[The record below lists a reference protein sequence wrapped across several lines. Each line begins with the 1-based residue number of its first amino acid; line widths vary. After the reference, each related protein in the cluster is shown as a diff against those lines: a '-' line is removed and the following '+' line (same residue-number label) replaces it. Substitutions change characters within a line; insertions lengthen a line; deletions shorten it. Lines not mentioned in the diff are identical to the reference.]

1 MCKGKNNQSSS
12 KSKQNS
18 AMLSYP
24 ITNISP
30 NVGCYNAQTNKPVQC
45 SFDYARILYVIFLFS
60 LKKSLKLKA

>member
-30 NVGCYNAQTNKPVQC
+30 NVGCYNA
-45 SFDYARILYVIFLFS
+45 
-60 LKKSLKLKA
+60 